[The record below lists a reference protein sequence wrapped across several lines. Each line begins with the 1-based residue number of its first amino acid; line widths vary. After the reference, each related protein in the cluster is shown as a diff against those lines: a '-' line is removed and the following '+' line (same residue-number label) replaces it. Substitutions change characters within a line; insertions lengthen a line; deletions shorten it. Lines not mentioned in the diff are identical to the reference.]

1 LGTVRLGHENT
12 IDVDLKGIRCEV
24 VDWTDLAQDRIQKQV
39 PKFRVPKRLQVAE
52 PDVRLSAC

>member
-1 LGTVRLGHENT
+1 MGTVRLGSVGTTE
-12 IDVDLKGIRCEV
+12 VDLKGIRCKV
-24 VDWTDLAQDRIQKQV
+24 VDWTHLTQDRIHEQV